1 MASKFM
7 NNALGL
13 TGPAGLASWCV
24 AGAGAYYFFYLPEE
38 KKRQDEIERAA
49 NAARLMRGKEYTE
62 FVAKHEAKSAAEK
75 GWYGGWFGGSKKQTR
90 GVVRVGGKASGTRS
104 GRSDEGEDARIPE
117 ASSSRRRA
125 RRDRARGEKKTRG
138 SL

>member
-1 MASKFM
+1 MSSKFM

-62 FVAKHEAKSAAEK
+62 FVAKHEAKSAAKK
-75 GWYGGWFGGSKKQTR
+75 GWFGGWFGGSKK
-90 GVVRVGGKASGTRS
+90 
-104 GRSDEGEDARIPE
+104 
-117 ASSSRRRA
+117 
-125 RRDRARGEKKTRG
+125 
-138 SL
+138 

>member
-1 MASKFM
+1 MPTSFRSRTLPSHSVARARGSGASRSRPLALAMSSKFM

-62 FVAKHEAKSAAEK
+62 FVAKHEAKSAAKK
-75 GWYGGWFGGSKKQTR
+75 GWFGGWFGGSKK
-90 GVVRVGGKASGTRS
+90 
-104 GRSDEGEDARIPE
+104 
-117 ASSSRRRA
+117 
-125 RRDRARGEKKTRG
+125 
-138 SL
+138 